1 MSVENTKRRLKRA
14 TDSMDAIRE
23 KIKVLKKE
31 LIDNENADIIR
42 GVRRAM
48 TFDEFIEWIK
58 LFNEDA
64 KKAGIEK
71 SDTDASEKESKNVQ
85 TMGCTDCSR
94 TPLAC
99 SVPTLEQ
106 GLDDYH

>member
-1 MSVENTKRRLKRA
+1 M
-14 TDSMDAIRE
+14 
-23 KIKVLKKE
+23 
-31 LIDNENADIIR
+31 NENAMIDDLIKMLDSGMEN
-42 GVRRAM
+42 GVGHVNVD
-48 TFDEFIEWIK
+48 F
-58 LFNEDA
+58 DA
-64 KKAGIEK
+64 KENQ
-71 SDTDASEKESKNVQ
+71 SKNVQ